1 MNPGGWW
8 RWAVILVVGIGDGLG
23 DAGKLC
29 WVQEVEEGFGRGGG
43 GWGRGPFSGG
53 RVPTSAGLG
62 LALLNPWG
70 QRGWSWGTVWIKIC
84 HTQPRHPWV
93 PACFMAHCWGRP
105 QHGGSWCPLR
115 KQTQPM
121 RNEPPGALLHTPA
134 LLPTLGQKE
143 PLPPTAAAPV
153 ALLQQDPLQLLH
165 HPGNIF
171 SLFLN
176 TLQARFPAD
185 DQLQVLGKGTAGRW
199 QPLGDVPSGDMA
211 QPGAGGCGWWPHL
224 SGDTCTLQRGAAEEP
239 RRFHGAGPAP
249 MRRDGSRCHWSS
261 RYGTGGCPPP
271 RVVSPQHPPSW
282 CWDTLSITHLGG

>member
-1 MNPGGWW
+1 M
-8 RWAVILVVGIGDGLG
+8 
-23 DAGKLC
+23 
-29 WVQEVEEGFGRGGG
+29 GGG
-43 GWGRGPFSGG
+43 GERSPFSGG

-70 QRGWSWGTVWIKIC
+70 QRGWSWGTVWVKIC

-134 LLPTLGQKE
+134 LLPTRGQKE
-143 PLPPTAAAPV
+143 PLPPIAAAPV

-176 TLQARFPAD
+176 TSQARFPAD

-199 QPLGDVPSGDMA
+199 QPLGRHLAVFPGGTWPSPGQGDAGGGLTSPGTPAPSSVAPQRSRGGSTRRVQRRCARTAADVTGGPGTAPEAAHHRGWCPLSTLH
-211 QPGAGGCGWWPHL
+211 PGAGTRSASPILVVDPSPLQQHLLCWWSP
-224 SGDTCTLQRGAAEEP
+224 
-239 RRFHGAGPAP
+239 
-249 MRRDGSRCHWSS
+249 SS
-261 RYGTGGCPPP
+261 NL
-271 RVVSPQHPPSW
+271 H
-282 CWDTLSITHLGG
+282 